1 MTKARGVGSA
11 STRERIARTAKVLAA
26 ITAAGQDGIATAALE
41 AVAGVER
48 DALAR
53 HLSRLRR
60 EGKVACIKA
69 SSRTKY
75 VLTEY
80 AAQAMAQRDSVSVER
95 RNLRAKVRQTA
106 QRRAREVA
114 AVAKVLTVRQR
125 IVCAATAPAL
135 PVCGPSSV
143 FDLGA
148 W

>member
-26 ITAAGQDGIATAALE
+26 ITESGQAGIATAALE
-41 AVAGVER
+41 DVAGVSR

-60 EGKVACIKA
+60 EGLVSCIKA
-69 SSRTKY
+69 SSRTRY
-75 VLTEY
+75 VLVLHAET
-80 AAQAMAQRDSVSVER
+80 ARAQRDSVSVER
-95 RNLRAKVRQTA
+95 RNQRAKVRQTA

-114 AVAKVLTVRQR
+114 AIAKVLTVRQR

-135 PVCGPSSV
+135 QVCGPSSV